1 MATTVATTPNAE
13 KKAGKSNAASP
24 PLSTPVLIPAA
35 KSMLFETE
43 PNSPFQD
50 GYSIAGERAVLAEF
64 LADPQR
70 KFDENDPLY
79 DRHIE
84 LIDREDQLDRMKAKY
99 QSSKGADPVVEHK
112 EAVAMNFLGSLVDD
126 GVDQM
131 SLHTKEAFRMFMGR
145 SRDPEKQL
153 QPIIGGKRVAA
164 ALRALWVLTGNDNP
178 YADWGLLR
186 HEQTIKELG
195 RMLSKHIAD
204 AQAALDQ
211 QKTRGLTFSVL
222 QSSSP
227 QVLNLGFKSPYGY
240 AVAQLVSDFDYFVR
254 LQKTLE
260 RKNLRSDQQVRQI
273 ITETT
278 RVIRRV
284 FNETARFD
292 RWLMRDEMKGL
303 CRADFVPDGDPEGA
317 KRVQFATEVFGPCP
331 AEVYAGKLQPRHSRR
346 RIQISPAERKLL
358 QVVSDE
364 MLRREREADAGALDE
379 AAEQEIAAK
388 LV

>member
-1 MATTVATTPNAE
+1 MLRLRTRERVLQWIWETYALMTWRLVISTHAGSSSSTLCWRNGWTVSRQRYSWVTPCTGRATWRTLNPTGAAAPMATTVATTPNAG
-13 KKAGKSNAASP
+13 KKASKANAASP
-24 PLSTPVLIPAA
+24 SLNNPVLIPAA
-35 KSMLFETE
+35 KSMMFETE
-43 PNSPFQD
+43 SNSPFQD
-50 GYSIAGERAVLAEF
+50 GYSITGERAVLAEF

-195 RMLSKHIAD
+195 RLLSKHIAD

-240 AVAQLVSDFDYFVR
+240 AVAHPSSDDVR
-254 LQKTLE
+254 RPRPSRHRFPPLA
-260 RKNLRSDQQVRQI
+260 RSRPPVRGRPVRSDPNGQTSPSWTRRQTRHCGHQV
-273 ITETT
+273 
-278 RVIRRV
+278 
-284 FNETARFD
+284 A
-292 RWLMRDEMKGL
+292 
-303 CRADFVPDGDPEGA
+303 
-317 KRVQFATEVFGPCP
+317 
-331 AEVYAGKLQPRHSRR
+331 
-346 RIQISPAERKLL
+346 
-358 QVVSDE
+358 
-364 MLRREREADAGALDE
+364 
-379 AAEQEIAAK
+379 
-388 LV
+388 